1 MRQIWISREGSPE
14 ELEVRKAPDPEPKPG
29 QIRVLV
35 EAAGVNF
42 ADIMAR
48 LGLYPDRPALPVVVG
63 YEVAGRVDQ
72 IGAGVD
78 PAWLGQDVLALT
90 RFGGYSD
97 VVCMPESQAFER
109 PAGMTALEGAAFP
122 VNYLTA
128 HQLLVVMGNL
138 RPRETVLVH
147 SAGGGVGLAAT
158 QIALGIGAEVIG
170 AASAHKHEY
179 LRSIGIAHCIDARTE
194 DFEQR
199 TNALTEGCGVDL
211 VIDAAGGASFQKSYR
226 ALGPAGRLGV
236 FGISAAVTG
245 RKRRLRGLFHILA
258 TMPWLHFNPVRLMND
273 NKAVFGVNL
282 GHLWGEANRI
292 RGWMEQLLDGYR
304 AGTLHPVIAA
314 RFPFERAAEAHH
326 YLQDRKN
333 LGKVLLVP

>member
-97 VVCMPESQAFER
+97 VVCTPESQAFER

-147 SAGGGVGLAAT
+147 SAGGGCWPRRHPDCPGHRGRGHRRRVCPQARIPEVDRHCALHRRSHGGFRAA
-158 QIALGIGAEVIG
+158 
-170 AASAHKHEY
+170 H
-179 LRSIGIAHCIDARTE
+179 
-194 DFEQR
+194 
-199 TNALTEGCGVDL
+199 
-211 VIDAAGGASFQKSYR
+211 
-226 ALGPAGRLGV
+226 
-236 FGISAAVTG
+236 
-245 RKRRLRGLFHILA
+245 
-258 TMPWLHFNPVRLMND
+258 
-273 NKAVFGVNL
+273 
-282 GHLWGEANRI
+282 
-292 RGWMEQLLDGYR
+292 
-304 AGTLHPVIAA
+304 
-314 RFPFERAAEAHH
+314 ERA
-326 YLQDRKN
+326 DR
-333 LGKVLLVP
+333 GVRGRSGD

>member
-1 MRQIWISREGSPE
+1 M
-14 ELEVRKAPDPEPKPG
+14 
-29 QIRVLV
+29 
-35 EAAGVNF
+35 
-42 ADIMAR
+42 
-48 LGLYPDRPALPVVVG
+48 
-63 YEVAGRVDQ
+63 
-72 IGAGVD
+72 
-78 PAWLGQDVLALT
+78 
-90 RFGGYSD
+90 
-97 VVCMPESQAFER
+97 
-109 PAGMTALEGAAFP
+109 
-122 VNYLTA
+122 
-128 HQLLVVMGNL
+128 
-138 RPRETVLVH
+138 
-147 SAGGGVGLAAT
+147 
-158 QIALGIGAEVIG
+158 
-170 AASAHKHEY
+170 
-179 LRSIGIAHCIDARTE
+179 
-194 DFEQR
+194 
-199 TNALTEGCGVDL
+199 
-211 VIDAAGGASFQKSYR
+211 IDAAGGASFQKSYR